1 MRSCIAIGW
10 FFSLQLLGERPLR
23 VKWGDSQGWWTGE
36 TRAFPTTLQVMIK
49 LFKRM
54 WSYLTARGN
63 AAFNEAA
70 DPKVQLEQA
79 IQEAQEQHRRLKEQA
94 ANVIANQKQ
103 TEIRLN
109 RTMEEYEK
117 VSKNARQAILMADDA
132 SKRGDEAKL
141 TEYTNAAEAFAN
153 RMIALE
159 TEVEDLKSLH
169 LQASQAA
176 DQAKSAVNQNSNALQ
191 KKLGERQKLLSQL
204 DQAKMQEQLNKAM
217 SSLSETVGDEVP
229 SFDEVRDKV
238 EARYAKAKG
247 ASELNASSVE
257 GRMLEVEQAAM
268 NVEAQ
273 SRLNE
278 LRAQLGI
285 DTGSTAAEAVTETV
299 AAEGEVAEG

>member
-1 MRSCIAIGW
+1 
-10 FFSLQLLGERPLR
+10 
-23 VKWGDSQGWWTGE
+23 
-36 TRAFPTTLQVMIK
+36 MIK

-54 WSYLTARGN
+54 WRYLTARGN

-70 DPKVQLEQA
+70 DPKIQLEQA

-117 VSKNARQAILMADDA
+117 VSKNARQAVLMADDA
-132 SKRGDEAKL
+132 SKRGDQEKMA
-141 TEYTNAAEAFAN
+141 EYTSAAEAFAN

-159 TEVEDLKSLH
+159 TEVEDLKALH

-229 SFDEVRDKV
+229 SFDEVREKV
-238 EARYAKAKG
+238 EARYARAKG
-247 ASELNASSVE
+247 ASELNAASIE
-257 GRMLEVEQAAM
+257 GRMVEVEQAAL

-285 DTGSTAAEAVTETV
+285 ETGVAEVVTET
-299 AAEGEVAEG
+299 ATAQPEGQTAEG